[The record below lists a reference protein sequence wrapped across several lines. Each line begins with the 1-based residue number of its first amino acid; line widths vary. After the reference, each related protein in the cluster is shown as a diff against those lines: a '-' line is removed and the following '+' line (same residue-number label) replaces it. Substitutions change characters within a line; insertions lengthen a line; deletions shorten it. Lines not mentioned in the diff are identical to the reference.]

1 MDNARNIGSL
11 TKLTVLSVLA
21 AYLSFGLAGF
31 PNHIESDIV
40 SEVKSLLPV
49 IASYDYGDSREPLSA
64 LSVLVS
70 ASIDSRDTKLQI
82 EQEMITFLGSGAT
95 FAGKQ
100 FVCEQLSIIG
110 TEKSVPVLTE
120 LLSEDQTSDIALF
133 AMQRIPGPEVDTAL
147 RESLPN
153 VSRDAAIGIINSLG
167 ERKTVKAVGALDKL
181 ISDTDPQIA
190 RSAVVAL
197 GKIADKNAEKVLKRA
212 RSETKDDLRALV
224 LDAYLRCADNLF
236 ANGKSAQ
243 AASIYEELY
252 ADDDIARIRMAAL
265 RGRVQSDIENAAGI
279 ILSVLNRDNREL
291 QSVAIGL
298 VRELPGTLDLSG
310 IFAELPN
317 LSDQAQIQLL
327 SAIAFRKETSARRV
341 VLDATKHNDEAV
353 RAVALSALAK
363 IGNESD
369 IGLLMRFAVSG
380 EPVSDREAARAS
392 LDFLPGASVNKT
404 IIAKIPM
411 ADPLAK
417 AEYVRTLGE
426 RKAMEAIRTLLNTA
440 VDSDENVRRESF
452 KSLAIIAGPES
463 LGDLIRL
470 LIDEKDGAVRN
481 EAERTVVLVSQKI
494 DEPSSRVGPI
504 LALLPSVDDSAARS
518 SLLEVLGRIGDMSAL
533 PALRDELQSE
543 NPENQ
548 EAAILAFSA
557 WPDAGPI
564 EDLLNVVKTSHNETH
579 KILALRGYIGL
590 LRIRSDRPAKESIDL
605 YMTAMEH
612 ATEISEKRMVLS
624 GLSGMWSGAV
634 EALNIIE
641 VYLEDPSLKPEAE
654 AAIIRLLDRIRDRS
668 SERLQGMFSKG
679 LGDTLN
685 TILMSTDNER
695 IREWIPGILNKGM

>member
-11 TKLTVLSVLA
+11 TKLTALSVLA
-21 AYLSFGLAGF
+21 AYLSFGWAGF

-82 EQEMITFLGSGAT
+82 EQEMITFLSSGAT

-252 ADDDIARIRMAAL
+252 ADEDISRIRMAAL

-353 RAVALSALAK
+353 RAAALSALAK

-392 LDFLPGASVNKT
+392 LDFLPGASVHKT

-518 SLLEVLGRIGDMSAL
+518 SLLEVLGRIGGH
-533 PALRDELQSE
+533 E
-543 NPENQ
+543 
-548 EAAILAFSA
+548 
-557 WPDAGPI
+557 
-564 EDLLNVVKTSHNETH
+564 
-579 KILALRGYIGL
+579 
-590 LRIRSDRPAKESIDL
+590 RP
-605 YMTAMEH
+605 
-612 ATEISEKRMVLS
+612 
-624 GLSGMWSGAV
+624 
-634 EALNIIE
+634 
-641 VYLEDPSLKPEAE
+641 
-654 AAIIRLLDRIRDRS
+654 
-668 SERLQGMFSKG
+668 
-679 LGDTLN
+679 
-685 TILMSTDNER
+685 
-695 IREWIPGILNKGM
+695 PGIKR

>member
-21 AYLSFGLAGF
+21 AYLSFGWAGF

-353 RAVALSALAK
+353 RAAALSALAK

-668 SERLQGMFSKG
+668 SERLKGMFSKG